1 MVIIRLMRL
10 SRYDIHIYSM
20 TIIIK
25 KRSWIPDGLGGGG
38 KHWRRKMKSWR

>member
-10 SRYDIHIYSM
+10 SRYYIHIYSM

-25 KRSWIPDGLGGGG
+25 KGHGFQMDWEERENIGGG
-38 KHWRRKMKSWR
+38 R